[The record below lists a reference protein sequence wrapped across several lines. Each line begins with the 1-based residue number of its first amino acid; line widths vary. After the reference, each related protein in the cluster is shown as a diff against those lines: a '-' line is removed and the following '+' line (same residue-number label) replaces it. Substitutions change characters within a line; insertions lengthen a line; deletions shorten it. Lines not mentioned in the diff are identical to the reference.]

1 MPTDAQRQWMFLS
14 NHAHVL
20 LCVAR
25 EPGVRMRD
33 VAERVGITE
42 RSAQGIVS
50 DLVEAGYVVR
60 TRVGRRNQYTVRQ
73 DLPLRHPLEGG
84 AGVGDLLMVLKGD
97 SPSPI

>member
-1 MPTDAQRQWMFLS
+1 MPIDAQRQWMFLS

-73 DLPLRHPLEGG
+73 DLPLRHPLECG
-84 AGVGDLLMVLKGD
+84 AGVGDLLEVLKGER
-97 SPSPI
+97 PSAG